1 MSLHPT
7 PITPM
12 ADTALAASLERYKIG
27 IIDDAQNDSRSG
39 IDVPMTEKQVEA
51 LRQAF
56 AQRGIK

>member
-1 MSLHPT
+1 MV
-7 PITPM
+7 
-12 ADTALAASLERYKIG
+12 DTFLKASLERYKIG